1 MPGTP
6 PLGPAAPP
14 LLRVRTP
21 PAPPTAGGGTPAPA
35 RRPASLVL
43 AVVVI
48 AVLAAPAH
56 AADPPPACA
65 GAAVPLGAAAPAAV
79 EAAIASLV
87 GAQPAAP
94 GLPAGRPAAPLAL
107 AARRHAA
114 DMVARGYFAHV
125 SPTGGTV
132 DRRAR
137 RTGYLLEAPCW
148 ALGEDLG
155 WAPPALATA
164 EAVVAAWMASPSHR
178 SVVLDRDFR
187 EIGVAVAGSAAV
199 GEAPGATFVLALGA
213 TMACARSSD
222 RGESAAPRARVRAG

>member
-1 MPGTP
+1 MRGMPGTP
-6 PLGPAAPP
+6 PLGPAALPRV
-14 LLRVRTP
+14 RVRTP
-21 PAPPTAGGGTPAPA
+21 RAA
-35 RRPASLVL
+35 RRAAALVV
-43 AVVVI
+43 ATVVV

-56 AADPPPACA
+56 AADAPSGCA

-79 EAAIASLV
+79 EPAIACLV
-87 GAQPAAP
+87 GAQRAAH
-94 GLPAGRPAAPLAL
+94 GLPAVRPAAALTL

-155 WAPPALATA
+155 WAPPPLATA
-164 EAVVAAWMASPSHR
+164 QAVVTAWMASPSHR

-187 EIGVAVAGSAAV
+187 EIGVAVAGR
-199 GEAPGATFVLALGA
+199 APAGDGAGATFVLELGA
-213 TMACARSSD
+213 TMACARSEGGE
-222 RGESAAPRARVRAG
+222 RGAPRARVRTG

>member
-1 MPGTP
+1 MRGMPGTP

-14 LLRVRTP
+14 RVRVRTP
-21 PAPPTAGGGTPAPA
+21 PLA
-35 RRPASLVL
+35 RCAAAAL
-43 AVVVI
+43 VVVAI
-48 AVLAAPAH
+48 AVAVLAAPAR
-56 AADPPPACA
+56 AAGPPSGCA

-79 EAAIASLV
+79 EAAIACLV
-87 GAQPAAP
+87 GAQRAAH
-94 GLPAGRPAAPLAL
+94 GLPPVRPAAALGL

-125 SPTGGTV
+125 SPTGGSV

-137 RTGYLLEAPCW
+137 RAGYLDEAPCW

-187 EIGVAVAGSAAV
+187 EIGVAVAGRAPV
-199 GEAPGATFVLALGA
+199 GEVAGATFVLELGA
-213 TMACARSSD
+213 TMACARSDGGAS
-222 RGESAAPRARVRAG
+222 GAPRARVRAG